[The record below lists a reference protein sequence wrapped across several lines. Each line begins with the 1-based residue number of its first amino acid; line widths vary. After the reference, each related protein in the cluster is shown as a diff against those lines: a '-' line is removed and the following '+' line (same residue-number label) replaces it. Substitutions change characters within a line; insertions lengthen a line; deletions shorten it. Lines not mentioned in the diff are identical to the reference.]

1 MDQELF
7 NLIVGVAGALSGWWM
22 KAIWEAV
29 KDLQKA
35 DTHIT
40 NEVTSLKVLIVG
52 EYVKQDTFDKTM
64 NALFAKLDRIEDK
77 ADARWKEHTDEV
89 KHDNKQ

>member
-7 NLIVGVAGALSGWWM
+7 NLLVGVAGAGAGWWM
-22 KAIWEAV
+22 KSIWDAV

-35 DTHIT
+35 DIHIT
-40 NEVTSLKVLIVG
+40 NEVTSLKVLVVG

-64 NALFAKLDRIEDK
+64 DALFAKLDRIEDK
-77 ADARWKEHTDEV
+77 ADNRWKEHKEEI
-89 KHDNKQ
+89 K